1 MEKNKSFPI
10 IQVLLFLVAYL
21 AVFLAGNYL
30 LGEEFPAVFF
40 WWVTLVLLGLSCYP
54 AASLLFSGFHDG
66 GFLFAKAIG
75 VALPGWLMWLLSSL
89 HWMKFT
95 RTSCLIVV
103 GAVAAVNIAL
113 WVLFRRNESF
123 SRWKQ
128 EVCAPA
134 PKDNGKRLTLALF
147 YELLFL
153 VLFLAACY
161 IKCFKPEAYGTE
173 KFMDYGFMTSMMRTD
188 YMPPED
194 FWYSGTNLN
203 YYYMGQ
209 YFATFLTKVS
219 GVTVNDGHNLA
230 LAMLAAFCFMLV
242 YSILYELAKLAVEE
256 KNKNRRKKAEEQQ
269 SEYRPV
275 SGVISALLPHISGL
289 LGGTAVAF
297 AGNMHY
303 TVFAKIV
310 PTVQEMIGMEK
321 DSYWFPNATRYIG
334 YNPPTND
341 KTIHEFP
348 AYSFVLGDLHAHV
361 TNIMFVLTVVGI
373 LVGWLFYRKS
383 RMEAVK
389 EGRQTEKFSLL
400 KEVFHPSVVAIG
412 FFIGLFQM
420 TNYWDFPIYFVVS
433 GAIILFSNAVIMR
446 FRKESL
452 ILTAYHAAVVVVLML
467 LVSLP
472 FNIKFDSMAGGI
484 GICFNHTPLYQ
495 LAVLWGLPV
504 VVLVV
509 YIISLVLRQKKEN
522 AAGKESI
529 AKKADGSKTDA
540 AKGRKERPVLFR
552 FINELE
558 LSDLFVL
565 TIGLCA
571 AGLVLLPEL
580 VYVVDIY
587 SGDYKRANT
596 MFKLTYQAFILF
608 GIMMGYVI
616 PKLILLSGKAWQCIC
631 GLLSGYLL
639 LGTVGYLGTSI
650 ESWFG
655 DITDRSR
662 FQSLDSAAFVQ
673 KESPSDADAINW
685 INENIEGRPVMLE
698 ANGASYTYYQ
708 RVSVMTGLPTV
719 IGWETHEWLWKDS
732 YELVSLRSE
741 DVRTIYTSDDL
752 TQVKNL
758 LDFYQ
763 VKYIYIGGQEH
774 IKYAEAG
781 GVNVD
786 GLCSL
791 GKIVFENEGVLIL
804 QIENN

>member
-10 IQVLLFLVAYL
+10 IQVLLFFVLYL
-21 AVFLAGNYL
+21 AVLLAGNHL
-30 LGEEFPAVFF
+30 LGEEFQAVFL
-40 WWVTLVLLGLSCYP
+40 WWITLAALGLVCYP
-54 AASLLFSGFHDG
+54 VASLLFSGFHDG
-66 GFLFAKAIG
+66 GFLFSKVIG

-89 HWMKFT
+89 HWVKFT
-95 RTSCLIVV
+95 RTGCLVV
-103 GAVAAVNIAL
+103 VAVAAAINLAL
-113 WVLFRRNESF
+113 WFLFRKNRMF
-123 SRWKQ
+123 SHWKKD
-128 EVCAPA
+128 VCAPSSG
-134 PKDNGKRLTLALF
+134 DGGKRLTLALF

-219 GVTVNDGHNLA
+219 GVTVNVGHNLA
-230 LAMLAAFCFMLV
+230 LAMLAAFCFTLV
-242 YSILYELAKLAVEE
+242 YSILYELTTLAVEE
-256 KNKNRRKKAEEQQ
+256 KNKGRRKKAEEQQ

-275 SGVISALLPHISGL
+275 GNVLSALLPHISGM

-303 TVFAKIV
+303 TIFAKII

-361 TNIMFVLTVVGI
+361 TNIMFVLTAVGV
-373 LVGWLFYRKS
+373 LLGFLLYRKG

-389 EGRQTEKFSLL
+389 EGKQTEKLVLL
-400 KEVFHPSVVAIG
+400 KEIFHPSVIAIG
-412 FFIGLFQM
+412 FLLGLFQM

-433 GAIILFSNAVIMR
+433 GAIILFSNAVIMG

-452 ILTAYHAAVVVVLML
+452 FLTAYHAAVVVVLML

-484 GICFNHTPLYQ
+484 GICLNHTPLYQ
-495 LAVLWGLPV
+495 LAVLWGLPS
-504 VVLVV
+504 VVLLAYVL
-509 YIISLVLRQKKEN
+509 SLVFEKKNEK
-522 AAGKESI
+522 AAEKE
-529 AKKADGSKTDA
+529 
-540 AKGRKERPVLFR
+540 GRPALFR
-552 FINELE
+552 FINGLE

-616 PKLILLSGKAWQCIC
+616 PKFVLLSKKAVQCVC
-631 GLLSGYLL
+631 GLLTGYLL
-639 LGTVGYLGTSI
+639 LGTVGYLSTSI

-673 KESPSDADAINW
+673 RESPSDAEAIDW
-685 INENIEGRPVMLE
+685 INENIKGRPVMLE

-708 RVSVMTGLPTV
+708 RVSVLTGLPTV

-732 YELVSLRSE
+732 YDLVKMREE
-741 DVRTIYTSDDL
+741 DVKAIYTSKDL
-752 TQVKNL
+752 EQVKNL
-758 LDFYQ
+758 LGFYQ
-763 VKYIYIGGQEH
+763 VEYVYVGGQEH
-774 IKYAEAG
+774 IKYAEEG
-781 GVNVD
+781 GVNTE
-786 GLCSL
+786 GLRLL
-791 GKIVFENEGVLIL
+791 GTVVFENEGVFIL
-804 QIENN
+804 QINKNQ